1 MLMMIGPV
9 QFKVAPFN
17 ATETARTHTASHVA
31 KQVMGAAPPL
41 EFTGEGE
48 ETWAIRAILF
58 PEKFGG
64 EGTLNILSL
73 MRKSGA
79 PQYMMR
85 GDGGLMGWVVI
96 DSVSER
102 SSYLD
107 PGGVGRV
114 VEVDIAL
121 RRTTSPLAA
130 AFFSTLNGV
139 FNSIF

>member
-17 ATETARTHTASHVA
+17 ATEYARTHTASHVA
-31 KQVMGAAPPL
+31 KQIMGASPAM

-48 ETWAIRAILF
+48 ESWQIRAILF

-64 EGTLNILSL
+64 EGTLSILSL

-79 PQYMMR
+79 PQYMLR

-96 DSVSER
+96 DSVNER

-107 PGGVGRV
+107 PSGVGRII
-114 VEVDIAL
+114 EVDIAL
-121 RRTTSPLAA
+121 RRTTAPLAG
-130 AFFSTLNGV
+130 AFFSTLSQV
-139 FNSIF
+139 FTSIF

>member
-17 ATETARTHTASHVA
+17 ATEYARTHTASHVA
-31 KQVMGAAPPL
+31 KQVLGAAPPL

-48 ETWAIRAILF
+48 ESWSIRAILF

-73 MRKSGA
+73 MRRSGQ

-114 VEVDIAL
+114 IEVDIAL
-121 RRTTSPLAA
+121 RRTSAPLAG
-130 AFFSTLNGV
+130 AFFSSLTQV

>member
-17 ATETARTHTASHVA
+17 ATEYTRTHTASHVA
-31 KQVMGAAPPL
+31 KQVMGASPMM

-48 ETWAIRAILF
+48 ESWSIRAILF

-79 PQYMMR
+79 PQYMLR
-85 GDGGLMGWVVI
+85 GDGSLMGWVVI
-96 DSVSER
+96 DSVSEQ

-107 PGGVGRV
+107 ASGVGRV
-114 VEVDIAL
+114 IEVDIAL
-121 RRTTSPLAA
+121 RRASAPSAG
-130 AFFSTLNGV
+130 AFFSTLTQV

>member
-9 QFKVAPFN
+9 QFKVAPVN
-17 ATETARTHTASHVA
+17 VTEYSRTHTASHVS
-31 KQVMGAAPPL
+31 KPVMGARPPM
-41 EFTGEGE
+41 EWTGEGDE
-48 ETWAIRAILF
+48 NWTVRAILF
-58 PEKFGG
+58 PQKFGG
-64 EGTLNILSL
+64 ENALTILSL

-96 DSVSER
+96 DAVSER

-107 PGGVGRV
+107 GNGVGKI

-121 RRTTSPLAA
+121 RMSSAPLAD